1 MIQLLIVILNLKLAR
16 QKINL
21 LFDKV
26 VKVIQIIVIKVN
38 INVLMSERKTRKF
51 VANQLKVFA
60 VIKNI
65 RNEFYFINFHLN

>member
-1 MIQLLIVILNLKLAR
+1 MIQLLIVILNFKLAR

-38 INVLMSERKTRKF
+38 INVQMSERKTRKF
-51 VANQLKVFA
+51 VSNRFKVFV
-60 VIKNI
+60 VIKK
-65 RNEFYFINFHLN
+65 YKK